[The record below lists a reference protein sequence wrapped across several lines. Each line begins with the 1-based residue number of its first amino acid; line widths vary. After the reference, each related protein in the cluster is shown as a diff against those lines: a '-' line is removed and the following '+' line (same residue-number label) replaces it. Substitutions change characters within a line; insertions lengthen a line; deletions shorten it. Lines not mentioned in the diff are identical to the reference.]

1 MQSPLIWCELA
12 QAIQRQSDAFADAQ
26 ASEAGK
32 QEGIGKQVVGAA
44 EFLLQLLILVGVQR
58 PGEIVWL
65 RREVLPMNQTRL
77 EGVTVGSQII
87 PQTAPAKEVKDA
99 SARV

>member
-1 MQSPLIWCELA
+1 LLRSQLGQAVQRQREAFA
-12 QAIQRQSDAFADAQ
+12 QAHTG
-26 ASEAGK
+26 EAGE
-32 QEGIGKQVVGAA
+32 QEGVGKEVVGPA